1 MDEALEGGISDPR
14 NASVFKMF
22 VLVNVG
28 ERIGSGLQNL
38 CYVWEQ
44 MGLEVPV
51 LRESFSPDRMRLDV
65 VLWNGDNAS
74 GEGVDNLELT
84 PPS

>member
-28 ERIGSGLQNL
+28 N
-38 CYVWEQ
+38 
-44 MGLEVPV
+44 V
-51 LRESFSPDRMRLDV
+51 LAVVCRTCVMSESKWD
-65 VLWNGDNAS
+65 
-74 GEGVDNLELT
+74 
-84 PPS
+84 